1 MVMNSEEKGCVE
13 DLQGYFESISNL
25 RAEDFE
31 RWKMRWGWQVERA
44 RNRSLASDWNREL
57 SVFLVSWT
65 GTRFRGYGA
74 FVEQLKIRMGWRLR
88 RVEGS
93 FKRGR
98 DGAACVSVVVQLF
111 SVEGKHFLPA
121 TWMLREDELDRTSVD
136 GATVEQRTWNDW
148 QAQLAED
155 KAAVCNTFDPSFLA
169 SIEREEWTPPWER
182 AAVEPYLCSQL

>member
-1 MVMNSEEKGCVE
+1 M
-13 DLQGYFESISNL
+13 
-25 RAEDFE
+25 
-31 RWKMRWGWQVERA
+31 WWGWQVERA
-44 RNRSLASDWNREL
+44 KNRPLASDWNREL

-65 GTRFRGYGA
+65 GTRFRGYDA

-111 SVEGKHFLPA
+111 SVEGKLFLPA
-121 TWMLREDELDRTSVD
+121 TWTLREDELDRASVD
-136 GATVEQRTWNDW
+136 RAIVVVEQRTWNEC

-155 KAAVCNTFDPSFLA
+155 EAAACDTFDPLFMA
-169 SIEREEWTPPWER
+169 SMEPEEWTPPWER
-182 AAVEPYLCSQL
+182 AAVEPYLRSQL